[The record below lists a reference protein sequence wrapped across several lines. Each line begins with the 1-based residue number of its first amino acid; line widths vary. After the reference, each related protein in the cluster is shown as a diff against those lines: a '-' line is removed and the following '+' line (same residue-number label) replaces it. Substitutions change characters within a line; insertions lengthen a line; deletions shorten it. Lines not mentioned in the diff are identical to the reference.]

1 MGQYLRYGLLLA
13 VLLAAAAVYWR
24 AVGRQQLSMPADS
37 PSQAET
43 AGLAVDGETVPDE
56 GDKANDVEPA
66 RRIQSGAQEASAD
79 SAAGSKAAA
88 TDRDEA
94 ADADRAVE
102 RVSAFLEERDLALAM
117 AVQESIAEC
126 RGIPLSDSEWDR
138 VESAFAA
145 MQSDLNQPLEAVD
158 AMADTIERAK
168 ALRARCGKLA
178 QLRSGSV
185 LEDLSERAANGDPY
199 ARYLYAIWPPY
210 MRASLGQA
218 VEPLLQYETTALDY
232 SLDNLREGHPL
243 GFLAL
248 GLSYFHGD
256 FFTPRRH
263 ELGVALMVAADLCS
277 NGTLEIDG
285 WVNMT
290 DQWDQPWRALYGQG
304 ITGLEILETGARLHD
319 TYCATSVSNKLD

>member
-24 AVGRQQLSMPADS
+24 SVGRQQLSMPADS

-43 AGLAVDGETVPDE
+43 AGLAVDGETVPDG

-94 ADADRAVE
+94 ADADRAV
-102 RVSAFLEERDLALAM
+102 
-117 AVQESIAEC
+117 
-126 RGIPLSDSEWDR
+126 
-138 VESAFAA
+138 
-145 MQSDLNQPLEAVD
+145 
-158 AMADTIERAK
+158 
-168 ALRARCGKLA
+168 
-178 QLRSGSV
+178 
-185 LEDLSERAANGDPY
+185 ERAANGDPY

-256 FFTPRRH
+256 FFTPRRP

-290 DQWDQPWRALYGQG
+290 DQWDQPWRALFGQG

-319 TYCATSVSNKLD
+319 TYCATSLSNKLD